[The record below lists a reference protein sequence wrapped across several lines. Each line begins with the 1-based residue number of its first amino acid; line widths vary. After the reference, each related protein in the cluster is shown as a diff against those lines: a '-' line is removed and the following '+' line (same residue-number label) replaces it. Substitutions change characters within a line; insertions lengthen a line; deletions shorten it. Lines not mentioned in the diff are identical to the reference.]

1 MSDREKQLFWACVRG
16 DLGEVQRMLAVG
28 VGVEWK
34 EAGLQSWT
42 PLLTSASQGR
52 LDLVALL
59 AETGANLD
67 ARSTSGRSALGLAAE
82 NGHYDVVRFL
92 CETREN
98 RHHIFEQRGGARKS
112 NFEAVVSED
121 AILPAALNGH
131 VDVCLCLI
139 SFAADARVVDARN
152 YSALTHFGINA
163 PRLSDAERQQGQEQ
177 VNSSW
182 LTGPHPSHM
191 KRRKSEELTR
201 RFVLLL
207 ALKGCGLR
215 AF

>member
-52 LDLVALL
+52 LDLVERLT
-59 AETGANLD
+59 ERGANLNV
-67 ARSTSGRSALGLAAE
+67 RSTSGRTALGLAAE
-82 NGHYDVVRFL
+82 NGHLDVVRFL
-92 CETREN
+92 CETREKS
-98 RHHIFEQRGGARKS
+98 GVRKGMA
-112 NFEAVVSED
+112 EVVSED

-131 VDVCLCLI
+131 ADVCSCLI
-139 SFAADARVVDARN
+139 SYAADARVVDARN
-152 YSALTHFGINA
+152 YSALTHFGINTS
-163 PRLSDAERQQGQEQ
+163 RLSDAQRLQGQEQ
-177 VNSSW
+177 VVASW
-182 LTGPHPSHM
+182 LAGPHPSQI
-191 KRRKSEELTR
+191 KRRKAEELTR
-201 RFVLLL
+201 SYVLLR